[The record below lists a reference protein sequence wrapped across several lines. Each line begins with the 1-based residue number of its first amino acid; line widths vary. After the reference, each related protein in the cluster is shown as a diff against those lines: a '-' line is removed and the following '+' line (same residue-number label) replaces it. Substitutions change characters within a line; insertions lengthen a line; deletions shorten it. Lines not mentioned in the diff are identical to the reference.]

1 MALVQL
7 GLTHS
12 IKTTSQS
19 FSNLFVY
26 FRCVD
31 QLLLGLRDVYGDDG
45 SLSGIE
51 RPEMEQIHTRIPIEV

>member
-7 GLTHS
+7 ELTHW

-19 FSNLFVY
+19 FSNSFVY

-31 QLLLGLRDVYGDDG
+31 QLLLGLRDGYGDDG
-45 SLSGIE
+45 SLSGSE
-51 RPEMEQIHTRIPIEV
+51 RPELEQFHTRIPIEV